1 MSGSRSANPCRSYGK
16 DAKVARLLNRALV
29 YGVVAA
35 TAAIVAY
42 VTVMPGAPKQA
53 AGKRFKGGDGPVPV
67 VDAPARLA
75 DVPVYLSG
83 VGTAKA
89 RNTVVVRPQVDG
101 RILSIKFKEGQDV
114 KRGDVLALIDPATYQ
129 AQLDQAIAK
138 RALDEA
144 QLANAQRDLERY
156 TSLGG
161 NVIAQKTI
169 DTQRALV
176 AQLTAQ
182 IKLDDA
188 AIANARAFLDYTTI
202 VSPIDGRTG
211 IRMVDEGNLVR
222 ASDAGIVMITE
233 VRPISVVFTL
243 PQQQLAQINAAQERG
258 SVEVEAL
265 GADGK
270 TALDRGTLQVVDN
283 QVDQTTGTVRMK
295 AEFPN
300 ASLQLWPGQ
309 FVNVRVL
316 VETLF
321 QVVTIPT
328 PAVQR
333 GPNGTFA
340 YVVQPDQR
348 VSLRPITVSQQN
360 ETTAVVSK
368 GIDASERVVT
378 TGFSR
383 LRDGAR
389 IVLPEENAAPEKQA
403 PIAAAKRE
411 GQDGKTE
418 AREKMRTACA
428 ADIQKL
434 CPTAERREVRS
445 CLQQNAAKLS
455 EACKAAAAAGQKG
468 GQASDQGP
476 HGAPRS
482 READMRRADSGT
494 TQ

>member
-1 MSGSRSANPCRSYGK
+1 MSGSWAANPCRSYGK

-29 YGVVAA
+29 YGVIAA
-35 TAAIVAY
+35 TTAIVAY
-42 VTVMPGAPKQA
+42 VTVMPGVQKQA
-53 AGKRFKGGDGPVPV
+53 SGKRAKGGDGPVPV
-67 VDAPARLA
+67 IDAPARVA
-75 DVPVYLSG
+75 DVPVHLNG

-89 RNTVVVRPQVDG
+89 RNTVTVRPQVDG
-101 RILSIKFKEGQDV
+101 RIIAIKFREGQDV

-129 AQLDQAIAK
+129 AQLDQALAK
-138 RALDEA
+138 KALDEA

-176 AQLTAQ
+176 AQFTAQ

-188 AIANARAFLDYTTI
+188 TIANAKAFLDYTTI
-202 VSPIDGRTG
+202 LAPIDGRTG

-222 ASDAGIVMITE
+222 ASDVGIVMITE
-233 VRPISVVFTL
+233 VRPIAVVFTL
-243 PQQQLAQINAAQERG
+243 PQQQLAQINAAQARG
-258 SVEVEAL
+258 PVSVEAL
-265 GADGK
+265 APDGK
-270 TALDRGTLQVVDN
+270 TALDRGMLQVVDN

-300 ASLQLWPGQ
+300 TSLQLWPGQ

-316 VETLF
+316 VEMLP

-360 ETTAVVSK
+360 ETTAVVTK
-368 GIDASERVVT
+368 GIAATERVVT
-378 TGFSR
+378 TGFPR
-383 LRDGAR
+383 LKDGAR
-389 IVLPEENAAPEKQA
+389 IVLPEEKQPDGAAPDKQA
-403 PIAAAKRE
+403 PVAAAKS
-411 GQDGKTE
+411 E
-418 AREKMRTACA
+418 AREKMRTACG

-434 CPTAERREVRS
+434 CPDVERKEIRA

-455 EACKAAAAAGQKG
+455 EACKAAGAGQKG
-468 GQASDQGP
+468 GQATG
-476 HGAPRS
+476 RS
-482 READMRRADSGT
+482 READLRQAEGST

>member
-1 MSGSRSANPCRSYGK
+1 MLVRSCEGTTMSGSRAANPCRSYGK

-29 YGVVAA
+29 YGVIAA
-35 TAAIVAY
+35 TTAIVAY
-42 VTVMPGAPKQA
+42 VTVMPGVQKQVS
-53 AGKRFKGGDGPVPV
+53 GKRAKGGDGPVPV
-67 VDAPARLA
+67 IDAPARVA
-75 DVPVYLSG
+75 DVPVHLNG

-89 RNTVVVRPQVDG
+89 RNTVTVRPQVDG
-101 RILSIKFKEGQDV
+101 RIIAIKFREGQDV

-129 AQLDQAIAK
+129 AQLDQALAK
-138 RALDEA
+138 KALDEA

-176 AQLTAQ
+176 AQFT
-182 IKLDDA
+182 
-188 AIANARAFLDYTTI
+188 AIANAKAFLDYTTI
-202 VSPIDGRTG
+202 AAPIDGRTG

-222 ASDAGIVMITE
+222 ASDVGIVMITE
-233 VRPISVVFTL
+233 VRPIAVVFTL
-243 PQQQLAQINAAQERG
+243 PQQQLAQINAAQARG
-258 SVEVEAL
+258 PVSVEAL
-265 GADGK
+265 APDGK
-270 TALDRGTLQVVDN
+270 TALDRGMLQVVDN

-300 ASLQLWPGQ
+300 TSLQLWPGQ

-316 VETLF
+316 VETLP

-348 VSLRPITVSQQN
+348 VSLRPITVTQQN
-360 ETTAVVSK
+360 ETTAVVTK
-368 GIDASERVVT
+368 GIAASERVVT
-378 TGFSR
+378 TGFPR
-383 LRDGAR
+383 LKDGAR
-389 IVLPEENAAPEKQA
+389 IVLPDDKQPDGAAPDKQA
-403 PIAAAKRE
+403 PVASSKS
-411 GQDGKTE
+411 D
-418 AREKMRTACA
+418 AREKIRAACA
-428 ADIQKL
+428 TDIQNL
-434 CPTAERREVRS
+434 CSGVERREIRS

-455 EACKAAAAAGQKG
+455 SACKAAAAAGQKG
-468 GQASDQGP
+468 GQASGQGP
-476 HGAPRS
+476 TQGLAKS
-482 READMRRADSGT
+482 READLRQAEGST